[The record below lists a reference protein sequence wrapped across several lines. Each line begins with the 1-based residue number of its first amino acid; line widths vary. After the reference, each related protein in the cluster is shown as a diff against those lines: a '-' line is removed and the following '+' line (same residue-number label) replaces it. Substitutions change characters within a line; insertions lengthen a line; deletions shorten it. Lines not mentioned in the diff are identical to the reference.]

1 MKDISHASII
11 IPDKLAAFV
20 YKQDKGMDILHKIL
34 SEWRNVEYVYNFY
47 EKNSRIIE
55 AGPISPYGY
64 SFEDFSE
71 DIMLDLEQLEDFIK
85 FLKNENVELDKSF
98 APLSETEEQ
107 IKILSL
113 RKRRCKWL
121 RIYAIRIDGN
131 LYAITGGA
139 IKITKTMQEHKDTR
153 NELAQLKYSRDWL
166 KDQGIETDESFYL
179 YFDL

>member
-34 SEWRNVEYVYNFY
+34 SQWRDVKYVYDFY

-64 SFEDFSE
+64 SFDDFSE
-71 DIMLDLEQLEDFIK
+71 DIMLDLEQLEDFIR
-85 FLKNENVELDKSF
+85 FLENIDVKLEKYF

-107 IKILSL
+107 VKILSL
-113 RKRRCKWL
+113 RKSRCKW
-121 RIYAIRIDGN
+121 
-131 LYAITGGA
+131 
-139 IKITKTMQEHKDTR
+139 
-153 NELAQLKYSRDWL
+153 
-166 KDQGIETDESFYL
+166 
-179 YFDL
+179 